1 MALQSIISRG
11 GGGGTNTTAPRN
23 YQQDLESILPGISG
37 TLGQQLGNINNLISG
52 TESPAI
58 TQNMNAY
65 WGANSGLAPG
75 SEFLRNRA
83 VDLFGERSAQ
93 RQAQGGQDLLGL
105 LGGVSAPLA
114 GYRGQDVQREL
125 GLGGLELGQGE
136 LGQRKYE
143 FGKTFPES
151 QRQFDITSGNQMNQ
165 FQQDLDLRK
174 MLGVGNLNLSTLQS
188 YLQYLSP

>member
-11 GGGGTNTTAPRN
+11 GGGVTNTTAPRN

-105 LGGVSAPLA
+105 LGGVSAPLSS
-114 GYRGQDVQREL
+114 YRGQDVQREL
-125 GLGGLELGQGE
+125 GLGGLALGQGE
-136 LGQRKYE
+136 LGQRQYE